1 MQRALLFSAAIF
13 VVSSGLKCLDNA
25 GNPVDFWFMYK
36 LPNGYDFAYVD
47 PSTGDAQQPLQLF
60 ERPMNDES
68 NPVALVRTLLALA
81 EKGGTLQASP
91 GSNRTQATD
100 PQNSYLLYNDE
111 PDTGT
116 ASSSYGHTKGVLSA
130 AGTEGGLWIVHSTP
144 KFPASTGKAQFY
156 FPETEIIYGQTFLCL
171 SLSKSEIDTV
181 GQQLLLNKPYIY
193 HKVGMFADVETTAA
207 QFPNLGDVLRGNWN
221 TEGGTGVQK
230 LNVGSELQTFT
241 SFAKNA
247 QWNDDLYEN
256 LIAKH
261 YSSGFLVETW
271 LRGEEI
277 GPYCPPSSPF
287 RVVDAKTLSVVDGT
301 QNRTWTE
308 SQDHA
313 KWAVA
318 LDSSYVVC
326 VGDINRMTSQRKRG
340 GGAVCFS
347 NRNLCYSLY
356 NTVTTSDVCSGS
368 SGKVTRT

>member
-1 MQRALLFSAAIF
+1 M
-13 VVSSGLKCLDNA
+13 D
-25 GNPVDFWFMYK
+25 D
-36 LPNGYDFAYVD
+36 
-47 PSTGDAQQPLQLF
+47 T
-60 ERPMNDES
+60 S

-81 EKGGTLQASP
+81 EKDDPLQGASR
-91 GSNRTQATD
+91 SNSTQATGS
-100 PQNSYLLYNDE
+100 QNSYLLYNDE

-116 ASSSYGHTKGVLSA
+116 ASSSYGHTKGVVAA

-193 HKVGMFADVETTAA
+193 HKVGMFADTDATAE
-207 QFPNLGDVLRGNWN
+207 QFPNLADVLRGNWN
-221 TEGGTGVQK
+221 AEGGTGVQQ

-241 SFAKNA
+241 SFAKNS

-261 YSSGFLVETW
+261 YNSGLLVESW
-271 LRGEEI
+271 LRGDEI
-277 GPYCPPSSPF
+277 GPDCPPGHPF
-287 RVVDAKTLSVVDGT
+287 SVVDAKTLSVVDGT
-301 QNRTWTE
+301 GKNLTWTE

-356 NTVTTSDVCSGS
+356 KTVTTSDVCSGS
-368 SGKVTRT
+368 SGKEPLTP